1 MARRRGAEVLLSAPE
16 AKKPTRGDL
25 LELTLDRIDER
36 GRTLGVLGEYVVAV
50 RGGVLGA
57 RVKARV
63 EKRRRG
69 GIEAELSEVLVPA
82 PHAVAPRCRHV
93 ASCGGCSFQAL
104 DYPAQLE
111 AKRAWLAEL
120 LAPLGVTEVP
130 ALLGCARPWH
140 YRNKMDFSFGGARWV
155 EAGEP
160 EGVPRDFALGLH
172 ARGHYQKVL
181 DVQACAIAFE
191 GADALVAS
199 VRALALARG
208 LTPWDVR
215 THTGLLRHL
224 VLRRS
229 WATGE
234 ILADLVTRE
243 AAPEAIEPFV
253 AEVLARHPE
262 LTTFVQHVNE
272 RPATIAV
279 GELVRVFRGT
289 GRIEERL
296 DGLAYSI
303 SAESFFQT
311 NTPQAEVLARL
322 VREWSAVAPGE
333 TLFDLYC
340 GCGSFALS
348 LARALGPERVV
359 GFELVEAAI
368 ADARANAER
377 NGLAGVR
384 FVAGDL
390 AQTLL
395 PEALALRGLPRPSVC
410 VVDPPRAGMHPKVRE
425 SLALLEPARIVY
437 VSCNPRTG
445 VDDLAYLQARGWRL
459 EALQPVDLFP
469 HTPHQE
475 CVFRLVRSTSA

>member
-1 MARRRGAEVLLSAPE
+1 MSGPE
-16 AKKPTRGDL
+16 TRKPARGDL
-25 LELTLDRIDER
+25 LELTLDRLDER
-36 GRTLGVLGEYVVAV
+36 GRTLGALDEYVVAV

-57 RVKARV
+57 RVRARV
-63 EKRRRG
+63 EKRRRN
-69 GIEAELSEVLVPA
+69 GIEAELAEVLVPA

-104 DYPAQLE
+104 DYPAQLA
-111 AKRAWLAEL
+111 AKRALLVEL
-120 LAPLGVTEVP
+120 LAPLGVNDVP
-130 ALLGCARPWH
+130 APLACAEPWH
-140 YRNKMDFSFGGARWV
+140 YRNKMDFSFGRARWV
-155 EAGEP
+155 EVGEP
-160 EGVPRDFALGLH
+160 EGAPRDFALGLH

-181 DVQACAIAFE
+181 DVQACEIAFA

-199 VRALALARG
+199 VRALAQAHG

-224 VLRRS
+224 VLRKS

-243 AAPEAIEPFV
+243 ASPETVEPF
-253 AEVLARHPE
+253 ARELLARHPE

-296 DGLAYSI
+296 DGLSYSI

-333 TLFDLYC
+333 LLFDLYC

-368 ADARANAER
+368 ADARANAEH

-395 PEALALRGLPRPSVC
+395 PESLALRGLPRPSVC

-445 VDDLAYLQARGWRL
+445 VDDLAYLQARGWQI
-459 EALQPVDLFP
+459 EAVQPVDLFP

-475 CVFRLVRSTSA
+475 CVFRLGRATSA

>member
-1 MARRRGAEVLLSAPE
+1 LTPIQER
-16 AKKPTRGDL
+16 KPARGDL
-25 LELTLDRIDER
+25 LEVTLDRIDER
-36 GRTLGVLGEYVVAV
+36 GRTLGASGEYTVAV
-50 RGGVLGA
+50 RGGIAGA
-57 RVKARV
+57 RVVARV
-63 EKRRRG
+63 EKRRRN
-69 GIEAELSEVLVPA
+69 GIEAVQERELA
-82 PHAVAPRCRHV
+82 PSRDAVTPRCRHV

-104 DYPAQLE
+104 DYPAQLG
-111 AKRAWLAEL
+111 AKRALLAQL
-120 LAPLGVTEVP
+120 LAPLSVADVP
-130 ALLGCARPWH
+130 AVLACGEPWN
-140 YRNKMDFSFGGARWV
+140 YRNKMDFSFGRARWI

-160 EGVPRDFALGLH
+160 LDAPRDFALGLH

-181 DVQACAIAFE
+181 DIQACEIAFA
-191 GADALVAS
+191 GAAAIVNT
-199 VRALALARG
+199 VRELARAHG
-208 LTPWDVR
+208 LAPWDVR
-215 THTGLLRHL
+215 THAGLLRHL

-234 ILADLVTRE
+234 ILADLVTSA
-243 AAPEAIEPFV
+243 AAPETLAPLA
-253 AEVLARHPE
+253 AEILARHPE
-262 LTTFVQHVNE
+262 LTTLVQHVNE

-279 GELVRVFRGT
+279 GELAAVFKGN

-296 DGLAYSI
+296 DGLVYSI

-322 VREWSAVAPGE
+322 VRDWSAVAPGE

-368 ADARANAER
+368 VDARANAAR
-377 NGLAGVR
+377 NGLDGVR

-390 AQTLL
+390 AATLT
-395 PEALALRGLPRPSVC
+395 PEALALRGLARPTVC

-425 SLALLEPARIVY
+425 SLALLEPERIVY

-445 VDDLAYLQARGWRL
+445 ALDLAFLLARGYVLR
-459 EALQPVDLFP
+459 AVQPVDLFP
-469 HTPHQE
+469 HTPHVE
-475 CVFRLVRSTSA
+475 CVFRLERITSA

>member
-1 MARRRGAEVLLSAPE
+1 
-16 AKKPTRGDL
+16 
-25 LELTLDRIDER
+25 
-36 GRTLGVLGEYVVAV
+36 
-50 RGGVLGA
+50 
-57 RVKARV
+57 
-63 EKRRRG
+63 
-69 GIEAELSEVLVPA
+69 
-82 PHAVAPRCRHV
+82 
-93 ASCGGCSFQAL
+93 
-104 DYPAQLE
+104 
-111 AKRAWLAEL
+111 
-120 LAPLGVTEVP
+120 GVTEVP
-130 ALLGCARPWH
+130 PLLGCTEPWN
-140 YRNKMDFSFGGARWV
+140 YRNKMDFSFGRARWI

-160 EGVPRDFALGLH
+160 EDAPRDFALGLH

-181 DVQACAIAFE
+181 DVQACEIAFE
-191 GADALVAS
+191 GAAAIVS
-199 VRALALARG
+199 TVRELARARS

-234 ILADLVTRE
+234 ILADLVTSA
-243 AAPEAIEPFV
+243 AAPEVLAPFA
-253 AEVLARHPE
+253 AELLARHPE
-262 LTTFVQHVNE
+262 LTTLVQHVNE

-279 GELVRVFRGT
+279 GELAAVFRGS

-296 DGLAYSI
+296 DGLSYSI

-322 VREWSAVAPGE
+322 VRDWSAVAAGE

-368 ADARANAER
+368 VDARANAER
-377 NGLAGVR
+377 NGLGGVR

-390 AQTLL
+390 ATTLT
-395 PEALALRGLPRPSVC
+395 PESLALRGLPRPTVC

-445 VDDLAYLQARGWRL
+445 VEDLAFLLGRGYVLR
-459 EALQPVDLFP
+459 AVQPVDLFP
-469 HTPHQE
+469 HTPHVE
-475 CVFRLVRSTSA
+475 CVFRLERVTSA